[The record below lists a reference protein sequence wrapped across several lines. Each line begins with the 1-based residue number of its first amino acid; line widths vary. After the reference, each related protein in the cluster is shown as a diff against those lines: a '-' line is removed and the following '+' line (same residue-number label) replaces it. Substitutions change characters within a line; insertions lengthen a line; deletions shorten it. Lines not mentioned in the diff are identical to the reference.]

1 MLKVPFHYVSKL
13 VERLFKWPLMQK
25 MSRKYPRL
33 FHFLQQRFD
42 PGHFFGLPFTLVLL
56 LFWVNMAMLSEIAE
70 NLINS
75 EGMKAIDGWAANAF
89 YSLSLRTPMLTWAA
103 VHFTE
108 LGSVPFL
115 TLITFLA
122 GFYLLLRRKWYY
134 LLTLLISVLGNGTSV
149 YLIKNYFHRER
160 PGNIASFSLTTYS
173 FPSGHAAGAFALEG
187 FLFYLLILNAKNR
200 ENQLIWLSLGFTYIV
215 LIGLSRLYL
224 GVHFL
229 SDVIGG
235 YSLGFLW
242 LLFAIVCLEYLSIKT
257 GKKEDQHARTPKI
270 SEKL

>member
-1 MLKVPFHYVSKL
+1 MLEVPFHYVSKL
-13 VERLFKWPLMQK
+13 VNRLFQWPFLQQL
-25 MSRKYPRL
+25 SRKYPRL
-33 FHFLQQRFD
+33 FRFLQQRFN

-56 LFWVNMAMLSEIAE
+56 LIWVNLAMLSEIAE
-70 NLINS
+70 NLVNS
-75 EGMKAIDGWAANAF
+75 EGMKAIDGWAANAL
-89 YSLSLRTPMLTWAA
+89 YNLRTPFLTWAM

-115 TLITFLA
+115 TLITCLA
-122 GFYLLLRRKWYY
+122 GFYLLLRRKGYY
-134 LLTLLISVLGNGTSV
+134 LLALLISVLGNGTSV

-160 PGNIASFSLTTYS
+160 PENIASFSLTTYS
-173 FPSGHAAGAFALEG
+173 FPSGHAAGAIALEG
-187 FLFYLLILNAKNR
+187 FLFYLLILKAKTR
-200 ENQLIWLSLGFTYIV
+200 KAKLIWFSLGITYIV

-229 SDVIGG
+229 SDVVGG

-257 GKKEDQHARTPKI
+257 EKKENQPAHSPKI
-270 SEKL
+270 SGKL